1 MGLACVSIYSSIVNA
16 STPDG
21 FLRCTLV
28 YLLGMQIGNALGVQA
43 VGIAEW
49 FGFGPIPTA
58 SIVAVLPVAIAVF
71 VLFARRTAE
80 RRPAVRPSAP
90 RKDDPDMFGI
100 REVVDPKERR
110 RLWEALQPQE
120 CLFDLGPS
128 GSASLVASDRNRTF
142 SSRSGTERPSGCWP

>member
-1 MGLACVSIYSSIVNA
+1 MAAGALCAGAWTLSGPLAALFGMLCSLGALALCLSGRRVFLAALPLFASGVFMGLACVSIYASIVNA

-58 SIVAVLPVAIAVF
+58 SIIALLPAAIALY
-71 VLFARRTAE
+71 VLFCTPEHRTA
-80 RRPAVRPSAP
+80 ADGAAQGHA
-90 RKDDPDMFGI
+90 KG
-100 REVVDPKERR
+100 
-110 RLWEALQPQE
+110 
-120 CLFDLGPS
+120 
-128 GSASLVASDRNRTF
+128 
-142 SSRSGTERPSGCWP
+142 